1 MGRRGGVLLVLLGI
15 VLAGAAGIGVYR
27 VAQDARAYRPPTALV
42 VVALQEIPGHSV
54 ITPPTLGTKEMLLTS
69 IPPGAVTTADVAV
82 GKMTTENVHLGE
94 VLLKEQ
100 LADTSGQSGFAY
112 ELKQGEVAIS
122 VPAADI
128 IDTGAV
134 RIGDH
139 VDMLITLEPDTQ
151 QSGPSSVPAGL
162 VLPATSQTA
171 LQDLRVL
178 AIGAVNASGA
188 SKGGGVVGTG
198 AGGSGTSESDVV
210 FGVSHEDALYL
221 KALKDAKNVRA
232 ELVLRAAGDDTVAKT
247 TPVTLQSVIDR
258 FNLRGSR

>member
-1 MGRRGGVLLVLLGI
+1 MGRRGGMLLVLLGI

-27 VAQDARAYRPPTALV
+27 VAQDARQYRPPTTLV
-42 VVALQEIPGHSV
+42 VVALQEIPGNSV
-54 ITPPTLGTKEMLLTS
+54 ITPPILGTKEMLVS
-69 IPPGAVTTADVAV
+69 SVPPGAVTQTGEAI

-112 ELKQGEVAIS
+112 ELKPGEVAIS
-122 VPAADI
+122 MPAADI
-128 IDTGAV
+128 IQTGAV

-139 VDMLITLEPDTQ
+139 VDMLITLEPGQQ
-151 QSGPSSVPAGL
+151 QSGPSSVPAGV

-178 AIGAVNASGA
+178 AIGSVDTSGA
-188 SKGGGVVGTG
+188 SGKQSAPG
-198 AGGSGTSESDVV
+198 ASQVV
-210 FGVSHEDALYL
+210 FGVNHEDALYL
-221 KALKDAKNVRA
+221 KALKDASNVRA
-232 ELVLRAAGDDTVAKT
+232 ELVLRAAGDDQVVST

-258 FNLRGSR
+258 FNLRGNR

>member
-1 MGRRGGVLLVLLGI
+1 MGRRGGVLLILLGF

-27 VAQDARAYRPPTALV
+27 VAQDARQYRPPTALV
-42 VVALQEIPGHSV
+42 VVALQEIPGDSV
-54 ITPPTLGTKEMLLTS
+54 LTPPILGTKEMLIS
-69 IPPGAVTTADVAV
+69 SVPPGAVTETSDAI
-82 GKMTTENVHLGE
+82 GKMTTEHVHLGE
-94 VLLKEQ
+94 VLLKQQ

-112 ELKQGEVAIS
+112 ELKPGEVAIS
-122 VPAADI
+122 MPAADI
-128 IDTGAV
+128 IQTGAV

-139 VDMLITLEPDTQ
+139 VDMLITLEPDPQ
-151 QSGPSSVPAGL
+151 ESAPSGPGAPPAGL

-178 AIGAVNASGA
+178 AIGSVDTS
-188 SKGGGVVGTG
+188 
-198 AGGSGTSESDVV
+198 GGSKASAETGSLVV
-210 FGVSHEDALYL
+210 FGVNHEDALYM

-232 ELVLRAAGDDTVAKT
+232 ELVLRAAGDDKLATT